1 MTGLIYAFLAVGA
14 AFNGLGAVALIRFPD
29 VYTRIHGAT
38 KCTTFG
44 SIFSILAVAVY
55 GIVQGGGAGGTMA
68 MRAFLALVFLLL
80 TNPTGSHALARA
92 AHRAGI
98 KPFRAVVD
106 RLEEAG
112 HGSRITDHGVEERR

>member
-1 MTGLIYAFLAVGA
+1 MSGLIYAFLAVGA
-14 AFNGLGAVALIRFPD
+14 LFNALGAVALLRFPD

-44 SIFSILAVAVY
+44 SIFSILGVAVY
-55 GIVQGGGAGGTMA
+55 GIAQGGGAGGTMA
-68 MRAFLALVFLLL
+68 VRAFLALVFLLL

-92 AHRAGI
+92 AHRSGI
-98 KPFRAVVD
+98 RPFRAVVD

-112 HGSRITDHGVEERR
+112 HGPRETR

>member
-1 MTGLIYAFLAVGA
+1 MKVLIYIFLAIGA
-14 AFNGLGAVALIRFPD
+14 AFHGLGAVALIRFPD

-44 SIFSILAVAVY
+44 SLFSILAVVIY
-55 GIVQGGGAGGTMA
+55 GFVQGGGEGGTLA
-68 MRAFLALVFLLL
+68 VHALVALGLLLL

-98 KPFRAVVD
+98 KPFQAVVD
-106 RLEEAG
+106 RLEEEG
-112 HGSRITDHGVEERR
+112 R

>member
-1 MTGLIYAFLAVGA
+1 MNVLIYVLLGIGA
-14 AFNGLGAVALIRFPD
+14 LFNGLGAVALIRFPD

-44 SIFSILAVAVY
+44 SIFSILGVVVY
-55 GIVQGGGAGGTMA
+55 GAVRGGPVGFGMVI
-68 MRAFLALVFLLL
+68 RALLALVFLLL

-98 KPFRAVVD
+98 KPFKAVVD
-106 RLEEAG
+106 RLEEKL
-112 HGSRITDHGVEERR
+112 

>member
-1 MTGLIYAFLAVGA
+1 VTGLIYAFLAIGA
-14 AFNGLGAVALIRFPD
+14 AFNALGAVALIRFPD

-55 GIVQGGGAGGTMA
+55 RIAHGGGAGGTMA
-68 MRAFLALVFLLL
+68 VRAFLALVFLLL

-92 AHRAGI
+92 AHRSGI

-112 HGSRITDHGVEERR
+112 HPSPVTRHGPEETR

>member
-1 MTGLIYAFLAVGA
+1 VNWLIYAFLAIGT
-14 AFNGLGAVALIRFPD
+14 AFNALGAVALIRFPD

-38 KCTTFG
+38 KSTTFG
-44 SIFSILAVAVY
+44 SMFSILAVAVY

-68 MRAFLALVFLLL
+68 VRAFLALVFLLL

-92 AHRAGI
+92 AHRSGI
-98 KPFRAVVD
+98 RPFRAVVD

-112 HGSRITDHGVEERR
+112 HAPRITDNGTSEAR